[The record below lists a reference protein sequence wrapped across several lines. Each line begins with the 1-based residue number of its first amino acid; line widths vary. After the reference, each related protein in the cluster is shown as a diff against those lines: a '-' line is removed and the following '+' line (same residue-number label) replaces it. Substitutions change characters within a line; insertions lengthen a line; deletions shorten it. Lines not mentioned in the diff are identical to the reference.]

1 MLDEPQ
7 EILVFFSESGAQKRR
22 RKLIQHI
29 SCFLELF
36 DTHRH
41 FPEPGAAF
49 AIYVSDEGMVLY
61 HFDFSLHPLRL
72 KTSVVY

>member
-7 EILVFFSESGAQKRR
+7 EILVFFSESGAQKRG

-29 SCFLELF
+29 SYFLDLF
-36 DTHRH
+36 DTHRP
-41 FPEPGAAF
+41 FPEPCEAST
-49 AIYVSDEGMVLY
+49 IYVSDEGMVLH